1 MYLSNK
7 TIKKA
12 IAELRGTANHLLK
25 IWLVLKA
32 MGFSEHNPVS
42 IDTSNS
48 TPYLKQ
54 IFSCGA
60 PDGSF
65 YIPFSHTSR
74 FAFMKSDDSR
84 SIIQTTLQRWAT
96 SGSVVTC
103 DPSAFLKIVNGDD
116 NKLIVKTSR
125 QYPLG
130 LGNGKNGFALED
142 GQRVCL
148 PAIAFAVWI
157 YAREDVGRKTGEEL
171 VRDMMEVLHLNTAE
185 YRTVFVDKDME
196 IEYQETPIADSELYN
211 LCQHAFDEAP
221 AIEEMVE
228 STDNYIR
235 RVKNMVTISEAPT
248 WVQTAPEIQLKKLVE
263 SGEKTILLYG
273 APRTG
278 KTRAIDKIVSR
289 DNAQRVSIQLHEG
302 WGYENLVLGLFPDK
316 ETGKFE
322 WKAGE
327 LLAAIRSGKKYIV
340 LEEIN
345 RTHISQTLGEL
356 FSLLETA
363 YRGKNNAILL
373 PNGESVF
380 IPEDV
385 VIFMTMNTI
394 DTSTEDIDD
403 ALVGRM
409 ASVCFPPRVEDL
421 DSILVQNGID
431 GDTTEKV
438 KEVFNAI
445 QASYPLGHGYFAN
458 YKKGVDFKLYYLSRI
473 RPVLSNHF
481 SAYKPEVIL
490 QIDNVVDNLF

>member
-1 MYLSNK
+1 MFLSKK
-7 TIKKA
+7 TIKEA
-12 IAELRGTANHLLK
+12 IADLRGTANHLLK

-32 MGFSEHNPVS
+32 MGLSEDTPVA

-48 TPYLKQ
+48 TPYLKEL
-54 IFSCGA
+54 FSCGD

-65 YIPFSHTSR
+65 YIPFSHTAR
-74 FAFMKSDDSR
+74 FAFMKSDASR

-103 DPSAFLKIVNGDD
+103 DPSAFLKISNGEDGR
-116 NKLIVKTSR
+116 LTVKPSR

-142 GQRVCL
+142 EQRVCI
-148 PAIAFAVWI
+148 PAIYFAVWMF
-157 YAREDVGRKTGEEL
+157 ARSDVGEKNQTEL
-171 VRDMMEVLHLNTAE
+171 VKDMLEKLHLSTAE
-185 YRTVFVDKDME
+185 FRTVFVEKSVQ
-196 IEYQETPIADSELYN
+196 IEYQSESITDKELFD
-211 LCQHAFDEAP
+211 LCQHAFDETP
-221 AIEEMVE
+221 AIEEVVE

-248 WVQTAPEIQLKKLVE
+248 WVQIAPETQLKKLIE

-278 KTRAIDKIVSR
+278 KTRAIDSIVGR
-289 DNAQRVSIQLHEG
+289 ANAQRVSIQLHEG
-302 WGYENLVLGLFPDK
+302 WGYENLVFGMFPEK
-316 ETGKFE
+316 TTGKFE

-327 LLAAIRSGKKYIV
+327 LLSALRAGKKYIV

-345 RTHISQTLGEL
+345 RTHISQALGEL
-356 FSLLETA
+356 FSLIESA
-363 YRGKNNAILL
+363 YRGKENAILL
-373 PNGESVF
+373 PNGELVF
-380 IPEDV
+380 IPDDV

-394 DTSTEDIDD
+394 DTSTEDVDD

-409 ASVCFPPRVEDL
+409 ASVSFPPRVEDL
-421 DSILVQNGID
+421 DSILAGNGIESEAA
-431 GDTTEKV
+431 EKV

-445 QASYPLGHGYFAN
+445 QAYYPLGHGYFAN
-458 YKKGVDFKLYYLSRI
+458 FKKGMDFKLYYLSRV

-481 SAYKPEVIL
+481 SEFKPEVIL